1 MHLAHHYPPKNAR
14 TFGEYIIYIYHIS
27 LLYPTSPPYLHPL
40 HPGGFLAAAAAP
52 AAPPPALKEAFLK
65 ACKSSCRLNEPWPM
79 APKKL
84 CGEFL
89 VDFQGLGLIDCG
101 KIYGGIVLDFRESV
115 DPTE

>member
-1 MHLAHHYPPKNAR
+1 
-14 TFGEYIIYIYHIS
+14 
-27 LLYPTSPPYLHPL
+27 
-40 HPGGFLAAAAAP
+40 
-52 AAPPPALKEAFLK
+52 
-65 ACKSSCRLNEPWPM
+65 M